1 MRRQVSAVLEVGAS
15 LAILATWGE
24 VVHALADDASAA
36 KTLTWSG
43 ASGMTWDGAALNW
56 LD

>member
-15 LAILATWGE
+15 LAILATGG
-24 VVHALADDASAA
+24 VHALADDASAA

-43 ASGMTWDGAALNW
+43 ASGMTWDGAALN
-56 LD
+56 